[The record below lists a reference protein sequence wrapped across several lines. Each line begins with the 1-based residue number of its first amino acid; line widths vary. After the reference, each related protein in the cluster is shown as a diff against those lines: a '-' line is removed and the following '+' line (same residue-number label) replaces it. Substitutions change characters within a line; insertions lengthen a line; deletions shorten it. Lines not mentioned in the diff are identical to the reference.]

1 LVYPFPRPF
10 SRFFL
15 FTVARRMHPI
25 DPRPFVLRQR
35 PGPDWLGSGPEHEGL
50 RWQHEPLPPRGVL
63 RLQRAYGL
71 PVPACTCR
79 VLRPLPHVQVF
90 CASFSPACLRRP
102 VCVCGSCVALHPCVA
117 CGRRAKV
124 QWCEARVHS
133 CASAGNRQSLE
144 NRCGQGFRL

>member
-1 LVYPFPRPF
+1 MVYPFPRPF

-102 VCVCGSCVALHPCVA
+102 VCVWELRCFAPLCGVRSSGKGAMVRGSSALVRLGWQPTVA
-117 CGRRAKV
+117 
-124 QWCEARVHS
+124 
-133 CASAGNRQSLE
+133 
-144 NRCGQGFRL
+144 